1 VTSTGTSLF
10 GFLGGL
16 IAVIVILAL
25 LGVFVIIVVANR
37 ADPDATGRRPR
48 AVYHFFVSFVTV
60 LTAVTGSTLAVW
72 SLFRLVGT
80 HDLPLGNDIA
90 RALVLGGLITLV
102 SLILLTTHRR
112 RGLELARAGADGA
125 DPSRRVGQSYVAAV
139 SFIFMLIV
147 LVTSIFCVYLLF
159 SLGGPGVFGS
169 FGGRADGLR
178 DFLDSL
184 YLLVLSAVVLRG
196 HRDLLPPGLWSTA
209 SSGQAMG
216 SAPGTM
222 PTA

>member
-1 VTSTGTSLF
+1 MTSTGTSLF

-16 IAVIVILAL
+16 IAVIVLLAL

-80 HDLPLGNDIA
+80 HDSPLGNDIA

-112 RGLELARAGADGA
+112 PGPRAGEGRC
-125 DPSRRVGQSYVAAV
+125 RRAGSVETGGQSYVAAV
-139 SFIFMLIV
+139 SFIFMLIE
-147 LVTSIFCVYLLF
+147 LVTSIVAASSAVLVE
-159 SLGGPGVFGS
+159 GPGVFGS
-169 FGGRADGLR
+169 LRRPCGRLAR
-178 DFLDSL
+178 TASTAV

-209 SSGQAMG
+209 S
-216 SAPGTM
+216 
-222 PTA
+222 